1 MPALLQNGMTNPWRK
16 KNVGFAKLTIKNWGG
31 IYTDAKDYKKQSI
44 KILNTTRL
52 NFSGKKLNITAE
64 CQVTGGSNTN
74 ICINMINRKIT
85 GNNESDTSCKIGKAT
100 SISIPSPI
108 AANVCVN
115 TLVTGKVGS
124 RPSGK
129 LNIKV
134 PAKIGG
140 NKIFNKTVLSQNF

>member
-1 MPALLQNGMTNPWRK
+1 
-16 KNVGFAKLTIKNWGG
+16 
-31 IYTDAKDYKKQSI
+31 
-44 KILNTTRL
+44 
-52 NFSGKKLNITAE
+52 
-64 CQVTGGSNTN
+64 
-74 ICINMINRKIT
+74 MINRKIT
-85 GNNESDTSCKIGKAT
+85 GNNGSDASCKNGKAT

-134 PAKIGG
+134 QAKIDGK
-140 NKIFNKTVLSQNF
+140 KIFNKTVLSQNF